1 MKKADTA
8 YITVGKI
15 GSPFGVHGWLK
26 VRSYTEL
33 DASILDFKP
42 WYISRDE
49 EDWQAIA
56 VEDGREQ
63 GNGMLIKFEGINTPE
78 AARQL
83 TGNVIGIQR
92 DQLPQLTQ
100 GEYYWSDLIG
110 LTVVN
115 MQGEA
120 LGKVSYMIATGAND
134 VLVIKG
140 EKEHAIPYLPGDVIK
155 HVDLA
160 KQEIQVDWELI

>member
-1 MKKADTA
+1 MKKADTV
-8 YITVGKI
+8 YISVGKI

-33 DASILDFKP
+33 GASILDFKP
-42 WYISRDE
+42 WYLSRH
-49 EDWQAIA
+49 EDKWTPIT

-63 GNGMLIKFEGINTPE
+63 ANGMLIKFAGIDSPE
-78 AARQL
+78 AAKQL
-83 TGNVIGIQR
+83 TGSVIGIKR
-92 DQLPQLTQ
+92 DQLPPLTQ

-115 MQGEA
+115 MQGEV
-120 LGKVSYMIATGAND
+120 LGTVSYIMATGAND

-140 EKEHAIPYLPGDVIK
+140 QKEHAIPYLPGDVIK
-155 HVDLA
+155 HVALD